1 MRPGLRN
8 SPSGPLP
15 AFSPLRHSAPGSL
28 RRPLARLIL
37 ACLLAVVVVGCRG
50 DDPADDLPVQVRL
63 SVAPTPPI
71 VGPNRLVLDITDVD
85 GSPLDVAGVR
95 IEGTMTH
102 AGMVPVFDTATPQG
116 DGRWVVPEFDFTM
129 GGEWILFV
137 RVKLPDGREATRR
150 HDLNVLSR
158 PGAGGE
164 G

>member
-1 MRPGLRN
+1 M
-8 SPSGPLP
+8 SSASISGPSRLQPLLP
-15 AFSPLRHSAPGSL
+15 TRSHAARL
-28 RRPLARLIL
+28 RRALDRIVLPCLLIL
-37 ACLLAVVVVGCRG
+37 AVAGCRG
-50 DDPADDLPVQVRL
+50 ESPADDLPVQVQL

-102 AGMVPVFDTATPQG
+102 AGMVPVFDTAMPQG
-116 DGRWVVPEFDFTM
+116 DGRWVVPDFDFTM

-150 HDLNVLSR
+150 HELNVVGR

-164 G
+164 S